1 MSTNTSFAAEEAA
14 AGLATALLLAR
25 CQSGAEIVLP
35 QTRWLAAASDD
46 LLSWMQ
52 EGGFHPHPAARGPV
66 PRASGSCR

>member
-1 MSTNTSFAAEEAA
+1 MSTYTSQAAEEAA

-52 EGGFHPHPAARGPV
+52 EGGFQSHPAARGTA
-66 PRASGSCR
+66 PRSGSRP